1 MIEFTYLHYLFLHF
15 YDQFHRV
22 NKNKSNMNTKV
33 HNLVFMIIHHMKN
46 MYVSLK
52 GEHYLF
58 FFFKSLPRGEQFQCD
73 TGKLSVNSEK
83 NRVYSTLPCRLYVF
97 FIFYITDMSDLNLG

>member
-1 MIEFTYLHYLFLHF
+1 
-15 YDQFHRV
+15 
-22 NKNKSNMNTKV
+22 
-33 HNLVFMIIHHMKN
+33 MKN